1 MLFKCWLLAFVLL
14 KLPNSLALLATE
26 PAGTCTFVDDTDG
39 DTDADDEDDEDD
51 DAWVWLAVEFAEYE
65 DGL

>member
-1 MLFKCWLLAFVLL
+1 
-14 KLPNSLALLATE
+14 LLATE

-51 DAWVWLAVEFAEYE
+51 DA
-65 DGL
+65 